1 MQMYKPNRR
10 ALLGAVL
17 ATVAC
22 AASAQADNWPS
33 RPIRIIVGYQVGGPT
48 DLTARMIATQLTTS
62 LGQPV
67 IVENKPG
74 AGSNLAS
81 EQVAAAAPDGY
92 TLLLAAAPITINAF
106 LYKNIRYDVQKS
118 FEPVV
123 NVMTAPS
130 VLAVAP
136 DVPARNLQ
144 ELIALAKKEPGKL
157 SFGSSGNG
165 GSQHLAGELLKQR
178 AGIDL
183 IHVPYKGASSA
194 LTDLMAGQVTMVFM
208 TSMSALPHLKA
219 GNPRP
224 IAVAS
229 EKRLPQLPD
238 VPTLS
243 ESGLPGFDA
252 ESWNGM
258 FAPAG
263 TPKAIVE
270 RLNREVNAALAVPAV
285 RDNLVAQGAVPVGG
299 SSTEFRSYIAGEVA
313 RWSKLLKTLKVSLD

>member
-1 MQMYKPNRR
+1 MGLHDRQ
-10 ALLGAVL
+10 
-17 ATVAC
+17 
-22 AASAQADNWPS
+22 ASGSHSWAEH
-33 RPIRIIVGYQVGGPT
+33 RE
-48 DLTARMIATQLTTS
+48 LIATQMSIS

-67 IVENKPG
+67 VVENKPG

-106 LYKNIRYDVQKS
+106 LYKNIKYDVQKS
-118 FEPVV
+118 FEPIV
-123 NVMTAPS
+123 NVMSAPS

-136 DVPARNLQ
+136 GVPARNLQ
-144 ELIALAKKEPGKL
+144 ELIALARKEPGKL

-183 IHVPYKGASSA
+183 LHVPYKGASSA
-194 LTDLMAGQVTMVFM
+194 LSDLMAGQISMVFM

-224 IAVAS
+224 IAVAA
-229 EKRLPQLPD
+229 EKRLPQLPN
-238 VPTLS
+238 VPTVS
-243 ESGLPGFDA
+243 ESGLPGFEA
-252 ESWNGM
+252 ESWNGL

-263 TPKAIVE
+263 TPRPVVD
-270 RLNREVNAALAVPAV
+270 RLNRAVNAALAQPAV
-285 RDNLVAQGAVPVGG
+285 RDSLVAQGAVPLGG
-299 SSTEFRSYIAGEVA
+299 SPEEFRGYVASEVA
-313 RWSKLLKTLKVSLD
+313 RWGKLLQTLKVSLD